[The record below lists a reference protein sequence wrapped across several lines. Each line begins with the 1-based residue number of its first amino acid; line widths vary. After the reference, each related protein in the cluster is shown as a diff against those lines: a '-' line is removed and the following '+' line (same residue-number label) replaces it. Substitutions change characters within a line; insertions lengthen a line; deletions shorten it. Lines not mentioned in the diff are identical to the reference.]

1 MSHIY
6 YMQLTV
12 EEIKKVIG
20 GNIRRLRLEKK
31 MSIETVAIES
41 GMDYTQL
48 SRIELGKIN
57 TSIYQLYKISIT
69 LKVSLGEIVNAV
81 NYFSGET

>member
-1 MSHIY
+1 
-6 YMQLTV
+6 MQITV
-12 EEIKKVIG
+12 EEIKKAIG
-20 GNIRRLRLEKK
+20 ANIRRLRLEKK

-57 TSIYQLYKISIT
+57 TSIYQLYKLSRT
-69 LKVSLGEIVNAV
+69 LKVSLGDIVNVV
-81 NYFSGET
+81 NYLPGE